1 MKLILNLALF
11 ATAVASDTDTID
23 DKCSFGCPD
32 VYEPVCGSDETTYS
46 SSCYLRLTSCQS
58 NSNIT
63 LAFDGEC
70 SVTFTPVPGAT
81 PSPLNMTYAESS
93 SEGCPDECA
102 DEACF
107 VLTSNCQDQNDDLA
121 AERNLNA
128 SDPTDCPDACLD
140 VDDPVTDENGV
151 EYSNEC
157 YMRLAKCQDSSD
169 NIDRKLRAHD
179 QADCPDACLDVDDP
193 VTDENGE
200 EYSNECYM
208 KMAKCQKTN
217 NNLDIERKLAIVLG
231 Y

>member
-1 MKLILNLALF
+1 MKLTLSLALF

-46 SSCYLRLTSCQS
+46 SSCHLRLTACQS

-81 PSPLNMTYAESS
+81 PAPLNMTYAERS
-93 SEGCPDECA
+93 
-102 DEACF
+102 
-107 VLTSNCQDQNDDLA
+107 
-121 AERNLNA
+121 
-128 SDPTDCPDACLD
+128 PTDCPDLCPAYD
-140 VDDPVTDENGV
+140 NPVTDENGV

-157 YMRLAKCQDSSD
+157 YMRLAKCQDSS
-169 NIDRKLRAHD
+169 NNLDRKLSVHD

-193 VTDENGE
+193 VTDENGV